1 MYITINGT
9 EYPMAT
15 TLRVAYCVQGQH
27 NHKPYS
33 EVFQN
38 IGNMSIED
46 QIGILYCSFSCAN
59 PDKSK
64 TMDRLTFQN
73 ALLDSPDMT
82 LSKIM
87 KLITELIKS
96 IMGDDLPKDTEDVS
110 EDTEDVATP
119 RQIAG

>member
-15 TLRVAYCVQGQH
+15 TLRVAYLVQGQH

-82 LSKIM
+82 LSKVM

-96 IMGDDLPKDTEDVS
+96 IMGDDLPKDIEDVS

>member
-15 TLRVAYCVQGQH
+15 TLRVAYLVQGQH

-96 IMGDDLPKDTEDVS
+96 IMGDDLPKDIEDVS

>member
-15 TLRVAYCVQGQH
+15 TLRVAYLVQGQH

-96 IMGDDLPKDTEDVS
+96 IMGDDLPKDIEDVS
-110 EDTEDVATP
+110 EGTEDVATP

>member
-9 EYPMAT
+9 EYPMST
-15 TLRVAYCVQGQH
+15 TLRVAYLIQGQH

-46 QIGILYCSFSCAN
+46 QIGILYCSFSCADPN
-59 PDKSK
+59 NSRA
-64 TMDRLTFQN
+64 MDRLTFQN

-82 LSKIM
+82 LSRIM

-96 IMGDDLPKDTEDVS
+96 IMGDDLPKGVED